1 MSDVD
6 QILAQQA
13 SQTAN
18 LMRAIGDNT
27 QRAFDNQFR
36 VQAAQMSTGL
46 QVAGQIEQY
55 RMNDAKLFE
64 LNQTMRIRDQ
74 EYQWEKANQAFAEK
88 LRPLQFQ
95 AQQYDLQNK
104 FRTQAE
110 QRMSPFLTD
119 IKGEF
124 QQLIM
129 DRPELAAEAQ
139 SLYARSI
146 DGVLNK
152 TLSDPNA
159 DIASEL
165 EKNKASMRSWIDK
178 SRAAKV
184 FEMEPNKTP
193 RPTVDPT
200 SPSRSTM
207 LSAASYN
214 PMIKVEKADRER
226 SLSKDE
232 TSRAAAIY
240 SSFGGV
246 PQDFIRE
253 YDPIYKES
261 NNSSYKLMVTTGKI
275 TSQEAFE
282 RLTASQ
288 QESVLQSVKKEQ
300 DRLLMSDT
308 IKTYRLELNDI
319 MDSNKD
325 GSYTTRIAEMREKLV
340 RMNEQYAKDY
350 LGVSFEEEKGD
361 NTRQAPDSEGIL
373 NEVSTSSGAAATT
386 GQARADA
393 SMLQSD
399 FDAVS
404 QIIKKISPAGDSE
417 IESIKQRYIQNPDSV
432 TSKDIEKL
440 TSKVGAGQI
449 DGLAN
454 TDWFKGYIDENDL
467 SYTGRGQDRTQ
478 SKVGRAMQVLT
489 TQSRPFLEDAFSSS
503 GKRIFTNARD
513 RLWTDAEKNEAR
525 KVLKSELPNILFDYL
540 NQSR

>member
-1 MSDVD
+1 
-6 QILAQQA
+6 
-13 SQTAN
+13 
-18 LMRAIGDNT
+18 MRAIGDNT

-36 VQAAQMSTGL
+36 VQAAQMTTGL

-64 LNQTMRIRDQ
+64 LGQTMRIRDQ

-104 FRTQAE
+104 FRIQAE

-139 SLYARSI
+139 SIYARSI

-178 SRAAKV
+178 SRSAKV
-184 FEMEPNKTP
+184 FEMEPNKAP
-193 RPTVDPT
+193 RPTIDPT
-200 SPSRSTM
+200 SPSRSSM
-207 LSAASYN
+207 LASSAYN

-261 NNSSYKLMVTTGKI
+261 NDSSYRLMVTTGKI
-275 TSQEAFE
+275 TSQEAFD
-282 RLTASQ
+282 RLSVSQ
-288 QESVLQSVKKEQ
+288 QESVLSAVKKEQ

-308 IKTYRLELNDI
+308 IKSYRLELNDI

-325 GSYTTRIAEMREKLV
+325 GSYSTRIAEMRQRLV
-340 RMNEQYAKDY
+340 SMNEQYAKDY
-350 LGVSFEEEKGD
+350 LGVNFDAEQVKDG
-361 NTRQAPDSEGIL
+361 RQAPDSEGIL
-373 NEVSTSSGAAATT
+373 NEVSMSSGAAAIT
-386 GQARADA
+386 GQSRADT

-399 FDAVS
+399 FDSVAK
-404 QIIKKISPAGDSE
+404 IIKKISPAGDSE
-417 IESIKQRYIQNPDSV
+417 IESVRQKYLQNPDSV
-432 TSKDIEKL
+432 TGKDIEKL
-440 TSKVGAGQI
+440 TYKVGAGQI

-454 TDWFKGYIDENDL
+454 TDWFKAYIEENNL
-467 SYTGRGQDRTQ
+467 SVTIDGEYTQQ

-503 GKRIFTNARD
+503 SKRVFTNARD
-513 RLWTDAEKNEAR
+513 RLWTNEEKNEAR